1 MGPTGEIKVS
11 LATELSVQKLSSK
24 AFTADGLKLLLREQS
39 QNAMLGKAKKGIS
52 NTSIDVSAEL
62 AASAQG
68 SLNYLLSGTQDISG
82 SIKVTLQL
90 LDLIRAATAM
100 FDSGQTWSASLIHL
114 GNVLKLDL
122 GAKSLSVQGLTFSQ
136 NIKICG
142 VGLSMKIGRRAG
154 HNNSNYPKSLSVTA
168 SSLLAG
174 YDVQTEVK
182 NWFEAIF
189 PP

>member
-1 MGPTGEIKVS
+1 
-11 LATELSVQKLSSK
+11 
-24 AFTADGLKLLLREQS
+24 
-39 QNAMLGKAKKGIS
+39 MLQYF
-52 NTSIDVSAEL
+52 NTSWREISEKMPEIAEAGYESL
-62 AASAQG
+62 WVPPPTKAGGGFSVGYDLFDRFDLG
-68 SLNYLLSGTQDISG
+68 SRDQKGTVATRYGTEQE
-82 SIKVTLQL
+82 L

-122 GAKSLSVQGLTFSQ
+122 GAKSQSVQGLTFSQ